1 MKKVLYIFVLLVSFN
16 IKARQLEEIVKPAES
31 FQSNRISNVDVS
43 FQLPRYIFTYTN
55 TRVIVK
61 FSNPHSLKLIN
72 NNYELD
78 LIVNGTN
85 QKVVFDNNG
94 IGNFYYTFK
103 NDNALQILIED
114 VNYSVQPSVI
124 SIWYIISPLVAVL
137 LFFAYRVVLMR
148 KNKTPKLVVK
158 RNLETVVPQTKL
170 YESTL
175 SIVKVRELEEEEL

>member
-1 MKKVLYIFVLLVSFN
+1 MKKVLYIFVLLISFN
-16 IKARQLEEIVKPAES
+16 IKARQLEETVKPTES
-31 FQSNRISNVDVS
+31 FQSNRVSNADIS
-43 FQLPRYIFTYTN
+43 FQLPKYIFTYTN

-61 FSNPHSLKLIN
+61 FNNLNSPKLLN
-72 NNYELD
+72 NNHELD

-103 NDNALQILIED
+103 NDNILQILIED
-114 VNYSVQPSVI
+114 VNYKVQPAVI

-137 LFFAYRVVLMR
+137 LFFVYRVVLMR

-158 RNLETVVPQTKL
+158 RNLETVMPQTKP

-175 SIVKVRELEEEEL
+175 NVVKVRELEEEEI